1 MLLNSSLNL
10 WCPWEDITI
19 SDQEI
24 RLGRQDGATFREL
37 AEHVFVIA
45 GVDERCRCRCCCCRC
60 CCCCRHRT
68 CFLWRHHHRAARL
81 PHPLPLP
88 AGLKLLSLSLSLSL
102 SLCLSLCLSVIYK
115 QTTSFCVHF
124 SITSIAFLT
133 VCVPVT
139 LSLSLLGI
147 FYVPHSVGKC
157 HLLLLA
163 TSFCVYISFVLFN
176 FAYLPTY
183 VSVSI

>member
-45 GVDERCRCRCCCCRC
+45 GVDERCRCRCCCC
-60 CCCCRHRT
+60 CRHRT

-88 AGLKLLSLSLSLSL
+88 AGLKLLSICHLHAHNFILPTFFNHFNRFSNSVSTCNSLSLS
-102 SLCLSLCLSVIYK
+102 
-115 QTTSFCVHF
+115 
-124 SITSIAFLT
+124 
-133 VCVPVT
+133 